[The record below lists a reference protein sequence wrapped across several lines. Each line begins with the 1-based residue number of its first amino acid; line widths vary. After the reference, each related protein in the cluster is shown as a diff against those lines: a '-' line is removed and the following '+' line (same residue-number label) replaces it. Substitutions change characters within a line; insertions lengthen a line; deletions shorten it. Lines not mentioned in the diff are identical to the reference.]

1 MNAVLKWQWFDLKDF
16 ACHCGCE
23 QNHMAP
29 DFVNKLDSLRTHLGF
44 PLIVSSGYR
53 CPEYNNLVSS
63 TGLYGPH
70 TTGRAVDFL
79 VNGEKA
85 LRLLQIAANRAFTG
99 IGINQKGNFNTRFI
113 HLDDISQG
121 QRPWIWTY

>member
-1 MNAVLKWQWFDLKDF
+1 MTPLKWHWFTFDEFK
-16 ACHCGCE
+16 CKCGCDE
-23 QNHMAP
+23 NYMRE
-29 DFVNKLDSLRTHLGF
+29 DFISKLDSLRTQLGF

-53 CPEYNNLVSS
+53 CPNHNAKVSS

-79 VNGEKA
+79 VAGEKA
-85 LRLLQIAANRAFTG
+85 LRLLQTASNRAFTG
-99 IGINQKGNFNTRFI
+99 IGINQKGNHEKRFI
-113 HLDDISQG
+113 HLDDLGTG